1 MNNKK
6 GKRISIIVV
15 LAAVALIAFLII
27 NAIEIGVGIS
37 EKKNQRDDLIEA
49 NTAQDELNSEL
60 INKLD
65 DENASRIFEDIAREE
80 YDYIYPGERVYADSA
95 N

>member
-1 MNNKK
+1 MSNKK

-65 DENASRIFEDIAREE
+65 DENASKLFEDIAREE
-80 YDYIYPGERVYADSA
+80 YDYIYPCLQE
-95 N
+95 

>member
-1 MNNKK
+1 MSNKK

-37 EKKNQRDDLIEA
+37 EKKNQQEA
-49 NTAQDELNSEL
+49 LTQ
-60 INKLD
+60 
-65 DENASRIFEDIAREE
+65 
-80 YDYIYPGERVYADSA
+80 
-95 N
+95 